1 MSRIHL
7 ATPPVFRFAPSP
19 NGELHL
25 GHARSALLNQQLAQD
40 SGGRLL
46 LRIENIDLARC
57 TPQFEAGIYR
67 DLEWLGVEWEQP
79 VRRQSEHFADYAAAL
94 ERLKQMG
101 VVYPAFMSRSQIR
114 DYIAE
119 SETPTRRWPRDP
131 DGAPLYP
138 DADRARSR
146 RERSRRIAAGDPYAW
161 RLDVDAAL
169 AKAPGG
175 LTWTEFGVGPM
186 EQTGTVSAR
195 PEIWGDVILSRSDAP
210 ASYHL
215 SVTVDD
221 AIQGVTDVV
230 RGQDLFH
237 ATAIHRLLQVLLGLP
252 EPHYRHHRLIVGDDG
267 RKLAKSRRDTGLR
280 ALRDSGVSVEEVR
293 RMALDGL

>member
-1 MSRIHL
+1 MPQP
-7 ATPPVFRFAPSP
+7 PPVFRFAPSP

-25 GHARSALLNQQLAQD
+25 GHARSALLNQQLARET
-40 SGGRLL
+40 GGRML
-46 LRIENIDLARC
+46 LRIEDIDLARC
-57 TPQFEAGIYR
+57 TPEFEAGICR
-67 DLEWLGVEWEQP
+67 DLEWLGVEWDP
-79 VRRQSEHFADYAAAL
+79 IVRRQSEHFADYAAAL
-94 ERLKQMG
+94 ERLKAMG
-101 VVYPAFMSRSQIR
+101 VVYPAFMSRGRIR
-114 DYIAE
+114 DFIAE

-138 DADRARSR
+138 DADRFLSR
-146 RERSRRIAAGDPYAW
+146 RERSRRIAAGEPYAW

-169 AKAPGG
+169 AKVPRT
-175 LTWTEFGVGPM
+175 LSWQEQGVGPM
-186 EQTGTVSAR
+186 EETGPVAAR

-237 ATAIHRLLQVLLGLP
+237 ATAIHRLLQALLGLP
-252 EPHYRHHRLIVGDDG
+252 EPRYRHHRLIVGDDG

-280 ALRDSGVSVEEVR
+280 ALRESGVSAEEVR
-293 RMALDGL
+293 EMALEGV